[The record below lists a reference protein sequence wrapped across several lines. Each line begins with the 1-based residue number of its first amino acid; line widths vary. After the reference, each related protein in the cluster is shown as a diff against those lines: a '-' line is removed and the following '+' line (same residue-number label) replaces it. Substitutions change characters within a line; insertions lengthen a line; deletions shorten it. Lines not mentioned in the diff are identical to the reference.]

1 MSLHY
6 CPCVRAPV
14 NAYLGHGTGGAPS
27 LQPVPPSWLGS
38 DVLYSSA
45 WFYRYHSTHAVA
57 AAAAAASKAGNT
69 EVVGRN
75 TEHTSRCCVPEV
87 VEGFSWTR
95 AVSMSELM
103 CVDD

>member
-1 MSLHY
+1 M
-6 CPCVRAPV
+6 CACTC
-14 NAYLGHGTGGAPS
+14 NAYLEHGTGGAPS